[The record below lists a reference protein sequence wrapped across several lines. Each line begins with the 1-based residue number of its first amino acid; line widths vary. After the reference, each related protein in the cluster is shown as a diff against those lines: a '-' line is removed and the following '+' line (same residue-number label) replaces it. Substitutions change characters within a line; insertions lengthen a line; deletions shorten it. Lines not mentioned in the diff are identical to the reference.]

1 MLKMRAMLPAIVF
14 EELLAARRSLRIAVV
29 TETWPPEVNGVAKS
43 AARFVEALRSRGHDI
58 QLVRPRQ
65 GSGDRGGAEEV
76 LMRGMTIPRYPDLRM
91 GLPAK
96 AALVR
101 LWSFRRADVV
111 HIVTEGPLGWS
122 ALQAADKLKLPVV
135 SDFRTNFHTYSSHY
149 DVGWLKRPILAYLR
163 KFHNRTLATLV
174 PTEAMRADLSA
185 LGFQR
190 LRVIG
195 RGVDTKLFNP
205 ARRDERLRAG
215 WGAAPDGVVLL
226 YVGRLAAEK
235 NLPTLAAA
243 AEAALAAQPRARL
256 VFVGDGPARREL
268 QARLPQAVFAGTR
281 SGEDLAAHYASA
293 DIFLFPSLTET
304 YGNVTLEAMA
314 SGLAVVAYDYAA
326 AAAAIDNG
334 VSGML
339 APCGDSAAFAAHVAA
354 LASDSARARRLGES
368 ARCEALA
375 RGWHRVAAELEAVLA
390 AAAHVGASQATA
402 NEAAAISAPS
412 AAPAST
418 SLG

>member
-1 MLKMRAMLPAIVF
+1 MVPGIVF
-14 EELLAARRSLRIAVV
+14 EELLAARRSLRVGVV
-29 TETWPPEVNGVAKS
+29 TETWPPEVNGVAKT
-43 AARFVEALRSRGHDI
+43 AARFVDTLRSRGHDI

-65 GSGDRGGAEEV
+65 GSDDRASAKEV
-76 LMRGMTIPRYPDLRM
+76 LMRGMAIPRYPDLRM

-101 LWSFRRADVV
+101 LWSFRRPDVV

-135 SDFRTNFHTYSSHY
+135 SDFRTNFHAYSSHY
-149 DVGWLKRPILAYLR
+149 GVGWLKQPILAYLR
-163 KFHNRTLATLV
+163 KFHNRTLATLI
-174 PTEAMRADLSA
+174 PTEAMRAGLAA

-195 RGVDTKLFNP
+195 RGVDTKLFDP
-205 ARRDERLRAG
+205 VRRDERLRAA

-226 YVGRLAAEK
+226 HVGRLAAEK

-243 AEAALAAQPRARL
+243 AEAALAAQPLARL

-326 AAAAIDNG
+326 AAAAIGNG

-339 APCGDSAAFAAHVAA
+339 ARCGDSAAFAAHAA
-354 LASDSARARRLGES
+354 VLASDSARARRLGES
-368 ARCEALA
+368 ARREALA
-375 RGWHRVAAELEAVLA
+375 RGWERVAAELEAVLA
-390 AAAHVGASQATA
+390 AAAQVGAGQATA

>member
-1 MLKMRAMLPAIVF
+1 MRAMAPALVF
-14 EELLAARRSLRIAVV
+14 EELLAARRSLRVAVV
-29 TETWPPEVNGVAKS
+29 TETWPPEVNGVART
-43 AARFVEALRSRGHDI
+43 AARFIEALRNRGHDI

-65 GSGDRGGAEEV
+65 GSDDRAGAEEV

-101 LWSFRRADVV
+101 LWSFRRPDVV

-149 DVGWLKRPILAYLR
+149 GVGWLKRPILAYLR

-174 PTEAMRADLSA
+174 PTEKMRADLAA
-185 LGFQR
+185 LGFRR

-195 RGVDTKLFNP
+195 RGVDAMLFDP

-215 WGAAPDGVVLL
+215 WGAAPDSVVLL

-235 NLPTLAAA
+235 NLATLVAA

-268 QARLPQAVFAGTR
+268 QARLPQAIFAGTR
-281 SGEDLAAHYASA
+281 TGTDLAAHYASA

-326 AAAAIDNG
+326 AAAAIRHG

-339 APCGDSAAFAAHVAA
+339 TPCGDSAAFAVHAAA
-354 LASDSARARRLGES
+354 LASDPARVRRLAENARR
-368 ARCEALA
+368 EALA
-375 RGWHRVAAELEAVLA
+375 RGWDRVAAELEAVLA
-390 AAAHVGASQATA
+390 AAAQVGAGQATA
-402 NEAAAISAPS
+402 NEAAAISAPR

>member
-1 MLKMRAMLPAIVF
+1 MSPAIVF
-14 EELLAARRSLRIAVV
+14 EELFAARRSLRVAVV
-29 TETWPPEVNGVAKS
+29 SETWPPEVNGVAKT
-43 AARFVEALRSRGHDI
+43 AARFVEALRSRGHDL

-65 GSGDRGGAEEV
+65 GANDRAGSEEV

-101 LWSFRRADVV
+101 LWSFRRPDVV

-122 ALQAADKLKLPVV
+122 ALQAAEKLRLPVV
-135 SDFRTNFHTYSSHY
+135 SDFRTNFHAYSSHY
-149 DVGWLKRPILAYLR
+149 GVGWLKRPILAYLR
-163 KFHNRTLATLV
+163 KFHNRTATTLV
-174 PTEAMRADLSA
+174 PTETMRADLAA

-190 LRVIG
+190 LKVIG
-195 RGVDTKLFNP
+195 RGVDTKLFDP
-205 ARRDERLRAG
+205 SRRDERLRAS

-226 YVGRLAAEK
+226 HVGRLAAEK

-268 QARLPQAVFAGTR
+268 RARLPRAVFAGTR
-281 SGEDLAAHYASA
+281 TGADLAAHYASA

-314 SGLAVVAYDYAA
+314 SGLAVLAYDYAA
-326 AAAAIDNG
+326 AAAAIGQG

-339 APCGDSAAFAAHVAA
+339 APCADAAAFAAHAVV
-354 LASDSARARRLGES
+354 LASDPARARRLGEG
-368 ARCEALA
+368 ARREALA
-375 RGWHRVAAELEAVLA
+375 RGWDRVAAELEAVLA
-390 AAAHVGASQATA
+390 AASQVRAGQATA
-402 NEAAAISAPS
+402 NDAAAISAPS

>member
-1 MLKMRAMLPAIVF
+1 MRAMVPAIVF

-65 GSGDRGGAEEV
+65 GSDDRGGAEEV

-101 LWSFRRADVV
+101 LWSFRRPDVV

-149 DVGWLKRPILAYLR
+149 GVGWLKRPILAYLR

-174 PTEAMRADLSA
+174 PTEAMLVDLAA

-205 ARRDERLRAG
+205 ARRDARLRAG

-243 AEAALAAQPRARL
+243 AEAALAAQPLARL
-256 VFVGDGPARREL
+256 VFVGDGPGRREL
-268 QARLPQAVFAGTR
+268 HARLPQAVFAGTR

-326 AAAAIDNG
+326 AAAAIANG

-339 APCGDSAAFAAHVAA
+339 APCGDAATFITHAAA

-368 ARCEALA
+368 ARREALA
-375 RGWHRVAAELEAVLA
+375 RGWDRAAAELEAVLA
-390 AAAHVGASQATA
+390 AAAHVGAGQATV

>member
-1 MLKMRAMLPAIVF
+1 MAPSIVF
-14 EELLAARRSLRIAVV
+14 EELLAARRSLRVAVV
-29 TETWPPEVNGVAKS
+29 TETWPPEVNGVAKT
-43 AARFVEALRSRGHDI
+43 AAHFVEGLRSRGHDI

-65 GSGDRGGAEEV
+65 GSNDRAGAEEV
-76 LMRGMTIPRYPDLRM
+76 LMRGMTIPRYPDLCM

-101 LWSFRRADVV
+101 LWSFRRPDAV

-122 ALQAADKLKLPVV
+122 ALQAAEKLKLPVV

-149 DVGWLKRPILAYLR
+149 GVGWLKRPILAYLR

-174 PTEAMRADLSA
+174 PTEAMRADLA
-185 LGFQR
+185 AFGFQR

-195 RGVDTKLFNP
+195 RGVNTKLFDP
-205 ARRDERLRAG
+205 GRRDERLRAG
-215 WGAAPDGVVLL
+215 WGATADGVVLI

-235 NLPTLAAA
+235 NLPTLADA

-281 SGEDLAAHYASA
+281 NGADLAAHYASG

-314 SGLAVVAYDYAA
+314 SGLAIVAYDYAA
-326 AAAAIDNG
+326 AAATIRHGA
-334 VSGML
+334 SGML
-339 APCGDSAAFAAHVAA
+339 APCGDSAAFVAQAAA
-354 LASDSARARRLGES
+354 LATDPARARRLGQG
-368 ARCEALA
+368 ARREALA
-375 RGWHRVAAELEAVLA
+375 RGWDRVAAELEAVLSA
-390 AAAHVGASQATA
+390 AAQVGTGQAMA
-402 NEAAAISAPS
+402 NEAATITAPS
-412 AAPAST
+412 APPAIT

>member
-1 MLKMRAMLPAIVF
+1 MRAMAPAIVF
-14 EELLAARRSLRIAVV
+14 EELFAARRSLRIAVV
-29 TETWPPEVNGVAKS
+29 TETWPPEVNGVAKT
-43 AARFVEALRSRGHDI
+43 AARFVEALRGRGHDI

-65 GSGDRGGAEEV
+65 GSADRADAEEV

-91 GLPAK
+91 GMPAK

-101 LWSFRRADVV
+101 LWSFRRPDVV
-111 HIVTEGPLGWS
+111 HVVTEGPLGWS

-149 DVGWLKRPILAYLR
+149 GVGWLKRPILAYLR
-163 KFHNRTLATLV
+163 KFHNRTAATLV
-174 PTEAMRADLSA
+174 PTEAMRADLAA

-195 RGVDTKLFNP
+195 RGVDTKHFDP
-205 ARRDERLRAG
+205 ARRDERMRAG

-235 NLPTLAAA
+235 NLPALAAA

-268 QARLPQAVFAGTR
+268 EARLPHAVFAGTR
-281 SGEDLAAHYASA
+281 TGADLAAHYASA

-326 AAAAIDNG
+326 AAAAIRHG
-334 VSGML
+334 VSGL
-339 APCGDSAAFAAHVAA
+339 LTPCGDSAAFAAHAAA
-354 LASDSARARRLGES
+354 LASDPARARRLGES
-368 ARCEALA
+368 ARREALA
-375 RGWHRVAAELEAVLA
+375 RGWDRVAAELEAVLGA
-390 AAAHVGASQATA
+390 AAQAGAGQASA
-402 NEAAAISAPS
+402 NEAAAISAPR

>member
-1 MLKMRAMLPAIVF
+1 MSPAIVF
-14 EELLAARRSLRIAVV
+14 EELFAARRSLRVAVV
-29 TETWPPEVNGVAKS
+29 SETWPPEVNGVAKT
-43 AARFVEALRSRGHDI
+43 AARFVEALRSRGHDL

-65 GSGDRGGAEEV
+65 GANDRAGSEEV

-101 LWSFRRADVV
+101 LWSFRRPDVV

-122 ALQAADKLKLPVV
+122 ALQAAEKLRLPVV
-135 SDFRTNFHTYSSHY
+135 SDFRTNFHAYSSHY
-149 DVGWLKRPILAYLR
+149 GVGWLKRPILAYLR
-163 KFHNRTLATLV
+163 KFHNRTATTLV
-174 PTEAMRADLSA
+174 PTETMRADLAA

-190 LRVIG
+190 LKVIG
-195 RGVDTKLFNP
+195 RGVDTKLFDP
-205 ARRDERLRAG
+205 SRRDERLRAS

-226 YVGRLAAEK
+226 HVGRLAAEK

-268 QARLPQAVFAGTR
+268 RARLPRAVFAGTR
-281 SGEDLAAHYASA
+281 TGADLAAHYASA

-314 SGLAVVAYDYAA
+314 SGLAVLAYDYAA
-326 AAAAIDNG
+326 AAAVIGHG

-339 APCGDSAAFAAHVAA
+339 APCGDAAAFAAHAVA
-354 LASDSARARRLGES
+354 LASDPARARRLGEG
-368 ARCEALA
+368 ARREALA
-375 RGWHRVAAELEAVLA
+375 RGWDRVAAELEAVLA
-390 AAAHVGASQATA
+390 AASQVRAGQATA
-402 NEAAAISAPS
+402 NDAAAISAPS

>member
-1 MLKMRAMLPAIVF
+1 MRAMVPAIVF

-101 LWSFRRADVV
+101 LWSFRRPDVV

-149 DVGWLKRPILAYLR
+149 GVGWLKRPILAYLR

-174 PTEAMRADLSA
+174 PTEAMFADL
-185 LGFQR
+185 
-190 LRVIG
+190 
-195 RGVDTKLFNP
+195 
-205 ARRDERLRAG
+205 
-215 WGAAPDGVVLL
+215 
-226 YVGRLAAEK
+226 
-235 NLPTLAAA
+235 
-243 AEAALAAQPRARL
+243 
-256 VFVGDGPARREL
+256 
-268 QARLPQAVFAGTR
+268 
-281 SGEDLAAHYASA
+281 ASA
-293 DIFLFPSLTET
+293 SSAKITSPMESSST
-304 YGNVTLEAMA
+304 
-314 SGLAVVAYDYAA
+314 S
-326 AAAAIDNG
+326 
-334 VSGML
+334 
-339 APCGDSAAFAAHVAA
+339 SAARKWGVAR
-354 LASDSARARRLGES
+354 S
-368 ARCEALA
+368 
-375 RGWHRVAAELEAVLA
+375 
-390 AAAHVGASQATA
+390 
-402 NEAAAISAPS
+402 PS
-412 AAPAST
+412 
-418 SLG
+418 

>member
-1 MLKMRAMLPAIVF
+1 MRAMTSAIVF
-14 EELLAARRSLRIAVV
+14 EELLAGRRSLRIAVV
-29 TETWPPEVNGVAKS
+29 TETWPPEVNGVAKT
-43 AARFVEALRSRGHDI
+43 AARFVEALRNRGHDI

-65 GSGDRGGAEEV
+65 GANDRAGAEEV
-76 LMRGMTIPRYPDLRM
+76 LMRGVTIPRYPDLRM

-101 LWSFRRADVV
+101 LWSFRRPDVV

-122 ALQAADKLKLPVV
+122 ALQAAEKLKLPVV

-149 DVGWLKRPILAYLR
+149 GVGWLKRPILAYLR
-163 KFHNRTLATLV
+163 KFHNRTAATLV
-174 PTEAMRADLSA
+174 PTEGMGADLAA

-190 LRVIG
+190 LRAIG
-195 RGVDTKLFNP
+195 RGVDTQLFDP
-205 ARRDERLRAG
+205 ARRDERLRAT
-215 WGAAPDGVVLL
+215 WGVGADGVVLL
-226 YVGRLAAEK
+226 YLGRLAAEK
-235 NLPTLAAA
+235 NLPTLADA

-268 QARLPQAVFAGTR
+268 QARLPQAVFAGIRT
-281 SGEDLAAHYASA
+281 GVDLAAHYASG

-326 AAAAIDNG
+326 AAATIRHG

-339 APCGDSAAFAAHVAA
+339 APRGDSAAFVAQAAA
-354 LASDSARARRLGES
+354 LATDPDRARRLGES
-368 ARCEALA
+368 ARREALA
-375 RGWHRVAAELEAVLA
+375 RDWDRVAAELEVVLA
-390 AAAHVGASQATA
+390 AAAQIGAGQATA

>member
-1 MLKMRAMLPAIVF
+1 MRAMLPAAIVF
-14 EELLAARRSLRIAVV
+14 EELPPARRSLRVAVV
-29 TETWPPEVNGVAKS
+29 TETWPPEVNGVAKT
-43 AARFVEALRSRGHDI
+43 AARFVEALRSRGQDI

-65 GSGDRGGAEEV
+65 GANDRAGSEEV
-76 LMRGMTIPRYPDLRM
+76 LMRGITIPRYPDLRI

-101 LWSFRRADVV
+101 LWSFRRPDVV

-122 ALQAADKLKLPVV
+122 ALQAAEKLRLPVV

-149 DVGWLKRPILAYLR
+149 GVGWLKRPILAYLR

-174 PTEAMRADLSA
+174 PTEAMRADLAA

-195 RGVDTKLFNP
+195 RGVDTKLFDP
-205 ARRDERLRAG
+205 ARRDERLRAA
-215 WGAAPDGVVLL
+215 WGAAPDRAVLL

-243 AEAALAAQPRARL
+243 AETALAAQPRARL

-268 QARLPQAVFAGTR
+268 RARLPQAVFAGTR
-281 SGEDLAAHYASA
+281 TGAELAAHYASA

-326 AAAAIDNG
+326 AAAAIRHG
-334 VSGML
+334 VSGVL
-339 APCGDSAAFAAHVAA
+339 APCGDSAAFVAHAAA
-354 LASDSARARRLGES
+354 LASDPTRARRLGES

-375 RGWHRVAAELEAVLA
+375 RGWDRVAAELEAVLA
-390 AAAHVGASQATA
+390 AAAQVGAAQVSA
-402 NEAAAISAPS
+402 NEAPAISAPR

>member
-1 MLKMRAMLPAIVF
+1 MRAMVSAIVF

-101 LWSFRRADVV
+101 LWSFRRPDVV

-135 SDFRTNFHTYSSHY
+135 SDFRTNFHSYSCHY
-149 DVGWLKRPILAYLR
+149 GVGWLKRPILAYLR

-174 PTEAMRADLSA
+174 PTEAMFADLAA

-205 ARRDERLRAG
+205 ARRDARLRAG

-243 AEAALAAQPRARL
+243 AEAALAAQPLARL

-268 QARLPQAVFAGTR
+268 HARLPQAVFAGTR
-281 SGEDLAAHYASA
+281 SGEELAAHYASA

-326 AAAAIDNG
+326 AAAAIANG

-339 APCGDSAAFAAHVAA
+339 APCGDAATFITHAAA

-368 ARCEALA
+368 ARREALA
-375 RGWHRVAAELEAVLA
+375 RGWDRAAAELEAVLA
-390 AAAHVGASQATA
+390 AAAHVGAGQATA

>member
-1 MLKMRAMLPAIVF
+1 MASPLVF
-14 EELLAARRSLRIAVV
+14 EELLAVRRSLRVAVV
-29 TETWPPEVNGVAKS
+29 TETWPPEVNGVAKT
-43 AARFVEALRSRGHDI
+43 AARFVEALRGRGHDI

-65 GSGDRGGAEEV
+65 GANDCAGAEEV
-76 LMRGMTIPRYPDLRM
+76 LMRGVTIPRYPDLRM

-101 LWSFRRADVV
+101 LWSFRRPDVV

-122 ALQAADKLKLPVV
+122 ALQAAEKLRLPVV

-149 DVGWLKRPILAYLR
+149 GVGWLKRPILAYLR
-163 KFHNRTLATLV
+163 KFHNRTAATLV
-174 PTEAMRADLSA
+174 PTEAMRADLAA

-195 RGVDTKLFNP
+195 RGVDTKLFDP
-205 ARRDERLRAG
+205 ARRDERLRAS
-215 WGAAPDGVVLL
+215 WGVPTDGVVLL

-235 NLPTLAAA
+235 NLPTLASACQ
-243 AEAALAAQPRARL
+243 AALAAQPRARL

-268 QARLPQAVFAGTR
+268 QALLPHAMFAGTR
-281 SGEDLAAHYASA
+281 FGAELAAHYASA

-314 SGLAVVAYDYAA
+314 SGLAVLAYDYAA
-326 AAAAIDNG
+326 AAATIRHG
-334 VSGML
+334 VNGML
-339 APCGDSAAFAAHVAA
+339 APRGDSTAFVAQAAA
-354 LASDSARARRLGES
+354 LAKDPPRARRLGEG
-368 ARCEALA
+368 ARREALT
-375 RGWHRVAAELEAVLA
+375 RSWDRVAAKLEAALSA
-390 AAAHVGASQATA
+390 AAQIGAAQAMA
-402 NEAAAISAPS
+402 NEAAAIRAPS
-412 AAPAST
+412 AAPTST